1 MHGSQVVDQ
10 KSPRIATAGRDSS
23 LIITVDPTYLTAGT
37 HTGTVTI
44 DSLLGPA
51 TKTVFTVT
59 VVSTGGSGGTGAG
72 SGSPSPVPQPTP
84 FYRAIVPNLTADQ

>member
-1 MHGSQVVDQ
+1 MC
-10 KSPRIATAGRDSS
+10 IRDR
-23 LIITVDPTYLTAGT
+23 
-37 HTGTVTI
+37 VTI